1 MLFLLSALLLLVL
14 AVAGGRALKRAA
26 RDVEAPRPTPPG
38 GSRIETRV
46 VRPLRVYFIKPS
58 KYDDRGRVAHFW
70 KGVLPNNTLTVLAA
84 LNASYNRLRGPDGV
98 YVETVIWDEQVDGPI
113 VAATVRAI
121 QEKTLEDGVEV
132 LIGLAGVQTNQYPR
146 GRDLALQ
153 FRRAG
158 FPVLFGGF
166 HVSGWP
172 LSREFLESCGVTTIV
187 GEAETLWA
195 DVLDDYLHG
204 ALRPSYSVTDG
215 IRAKT

>member
-84 LNASYNRLRGPDGV
+84 LNESYNALRADTGV
-98 YVETVIWDEQVDGPI
+98 HVETVLWDEQVDGPI
-113 VAATVRAI
+113 LPETVHAI
-121 QEKTLEDGVEV
+121 REK
-132 LIGLAGVQTNQYPR
+132 
-146 GRDLALQ
+146 
-153 FRRAG
+153 
-158 FPVLFGGF
+158 
-166 HVSGWP
+166 S
-172 LSREFLESCGVTTIV
+172 
-187 GEAETLWA
+187 
-195 DVLDDYLHG
+195 
-204 ALRPSYSVTDG
+204 
-215 IRAKT
+215 